1 MQYARLGESG
11 LIVSRI
17 ALGTMTFILKEE
29 NARIPGLAKVGQD
42 MADDMVARSLDAG
55 VNFFNSA
62 DVYSSGESEV
72 MLGKALGVR
81 RKDAVIATKLA
92 NRMEPNLISVGLSR
106 RWIVRAA
113 EESLKRLGTDY
124 IDVYLF
130 HKIDP
135 YTPMEET
142 LAAVEQLVKDGKV
155 RYVGFSNWPAWMTAK
170 AVEIQKQRQYT
181 PFTAGEVYYSLVG
194 RDVENDTVPQALD
207 AGIGLTPWSPL
218 AGGLLSG
225 KYAAGESGRL
235 NTFEIAPVDPQVAD
249 ATIIA
254 LKQVAEARGAT
265 PAQVAIAWLLT
276 KPAVSSVI
284 IGANKPQQ
292 LDDNIAAADV
302 QLTAEDIARLEAASP
317 AAKPFPIWMMA
328 RGRDPKIVEALG
340 Y

>member
-1 MQYARLGESG
+1 MQYARLGQSG

-17 ALGTMTFILKEE
+17 ALGTMTFVLTAEGS
-29 NARIPGLAKVGQD
+29 RLPGVAKVGQD
-42 MADDMVARSLDAG
+42 MADDMVARALDAG

-72 MLGKALGVR
+72 MLGQALGAR

-92 NRMEPNLISVGLSR
+92 NRMEPNLISAGLSR
-106 RWIVRAA
+106 RWIMRAA
-113 EESLKRLGTDY
+113 EDSLKRLGTDY
-124 IDVYLF
+124 LDVYLF

-142 LAAVEQLVKDGKV
+142 LAAAEQLVRDGKV

-170 AVEIQKQRQYT
+170 AVEIQKQRHYT

-225 KYAAGESGRL
+225 KYAAGEGGRL
-235 NTFEIAPVDPQVAD
+235 DSFQISPVDPQVAD
-249 ATIIA
+249 ATIAA
-254 LKQVAEARGAT
+254 LKTVAEARGAT

-284 IGANKPQQ
+284 IGANRPGQ

-302 QLTAEDIARLEAASP
+302 ALTAEDVARLEAASP
-317 AAKPFPIWMMA
+317 AAQPFPIWMMA
-328 RGRDPKIVEALG
+328 RGRDAKIAEALG